1 MPCQVPSASAPP
13 ITGTWSDT
21 PVSMV
26 LTCAGMSSGPSTS
39 WTHWASAGARRSSA
53 LTRSVRTSGSA
64 FSWMTRE
71 AEVCR
76 MNRNSA
82 PSFAP
87 VCLRNRIASRVMS
100 VKACPLVST
109 TSVAVAMVS
118 GAKLVMA
125 DNGSFMAASL
135 SRRWS
140 GLFQHV
146 LLQRRD
152 HLNQAAPDL
161 LDEVHDLVEIG
172 IVRQLQTRLVPLD
185 RRRLWLDGAR
195 QRQIARQQ
203 LFLDRC
209 VFALKA
215 RDLGFERRALVRHR
229 LAGPSDRA
237 PRADRYLAGTA
248 VKPQIPVIDAVEGV
262 AAVVALRRRALRP
275 SRRPCERKSGD
286 HQ

>member
-53 LTRSVRTSGSA
+53 PTRSVRTSGSA
-64 FSWMTRE
+64 FSWMTSE
-71 AEVCR
+71 ADVCR
-76 MNRNSA
+76 MKMNSA

-87 VCLRNRIASRVMS
+87 VCLMNRIASRVMS
-100 VKACPLVST
+100 VKACPPVST
-109 TSVAVAMVS
+109 TSVAVAIVS
-118 GAKLVMA
+118 GATLIMG
-125 DNGSFMAASL
+125 DNGSLMAL
-135 SRRWS
+135 PPRRSS

-161 LDEVHDLVEIG
+161 LDEIHDLVEIG
-172 IVRQLQTRLVPLD
+172 IVGQLQARLLRLG
-185 RRRLWLDGAR
+185 RRRLGLDGAR
-195 QRQIARQQ
+195 QRQIARKQ

-215 RDLGFERRALVRHR
+215 RDLGFERRTLVWHR

-237 PRADRYLAGTA
+237 PRADRDLAGAA
-248 VKPQIPVIDAVEGV
+248 VKPQIAILDAVEGV

-275 SRRPCERKSGD
+275 SRRHCKRKSSD
-286 HQ
+286 HE

>member
-39 WTHWASAGARRSSA
+39 WTQWASAGARRSSA

-76 MNRNSA
+76 MNMNST

-87 VCLRNRIASRVMS
+87 VCLMNRVASRVMS
-100 VKACPLVST
+100 VRVWPLVST
-109 TSVAVAMVS
+109 ASVAVAMVS
-118 GAKLVMA
+118 GAKLVIG
-125 DNGSFMAASL
+125 DNASFMAVSP

-152 HLNQAAPDL
+152 HLNQPAPDL
-161 LDEVHDLVEIG
+161 LDEIHDFVEIG
-172 IVRQLQTRLVPLD
+172 IVGQLQARLLRLG
-185 RRRLWLDGAR
+185 RRRLGLDGAR
-195 QRQIARQQ
+195 QRQIARKQF
-203 LFLDRC
+203 FLDRY

-215 RDLGFERRALVRHR
+215 RDLGFERRALVWHR

-237 PRADRYLAGTA
+237 PRADRDLAGAA
-248 VKPQIPVIDAVEGV
+248 VKPQIAVIDVVEGV
-262 AAVVALRRRALRP
+262 AAVVALRHRALRP
-275 SRRPCERKSGD
+275 SGRPDQRKSGD
-286 HQ
+286 DE